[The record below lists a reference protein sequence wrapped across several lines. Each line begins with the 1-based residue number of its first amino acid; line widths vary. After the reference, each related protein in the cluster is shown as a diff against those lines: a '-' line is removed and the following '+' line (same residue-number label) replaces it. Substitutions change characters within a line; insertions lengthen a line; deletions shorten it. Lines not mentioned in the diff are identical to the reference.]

1 LQKAIQALGTALI
14 VSFDSSNDSGMHNKM
29 NQDLPQLLAG
39 VRRIAAEAGAHIMR
53 IYDQEFTVK
62 SKDDESPLTA
72 ADLAAHRV
80 IKNGLQ
86 ALTPE
91 LPQLSEEASQIPFEN
106 RASWPTYWLID
117 PLDGTREFVKRNGE
131 FTVNIAL
138 IEGHDVVLGV
148 VAAPAKNLSYYAYRG
163 HGAYKVVDGE
173 QAARITTRKIVP
185 QKPRVAGSRSHAGD
199 SLVAFL
205 NKLGEYELISMGS
218 AFKLCLVAEG
228 LVDIYPRFGPTSEW
242 DTAAA
247 QCVVE
252 EAGGIVTDLK
262 MSQLRYN
269 SKESLLNPHFVVIG
283 NPEHEWSR
291 YL

>member
-1 LQKAIQALGTALI
+1 
-14 VSFDSSNDSGMHNKM
+14 M
-29 NQDLPQLLAG
+29 NQDLPGLLDG
-39 VRRIAAEAGAHIMR
+39 VRRIAVEASEQIMR
-53 IYDQEFTVK
+53 IYGEEDFTVRA
-62 SKDDESPLTA
+62 KDDESPLTA

-91 LPQLSEEASQIPFEN
+91 LPQLSEEGSQIPFE
-106 RASWPTYWLID
+106 RRSGWSAYWLID

-138 IEGHDVVLGV
+138 IEDHDVVLGV
-148 VAAPAKNLSYYAYRG
+148 VAAPAKNLSYYACRG
-163 HGAYKVVDGE
+163 HGAFKGVDGG
-173 QAARITTRKIVP
+173 QATRITTRKPVP
-185 QKPRVAGSRSHAGD
+185 QKPTVAGSRSHAGD

-228 LVDIYPRFGPTSEW
+228 VVDIYPRFGPTSEW

-252 EAGGIVTDLK
+252 EAGGVVNDLE
-262 MSQLRYN
+262 MNRLRYN
-269 SKESLLNPHFVVIG
+269 TEESLLNPHFVVIG
-283 NPEHEWSR
+283 NPEHPWSH

>member
-1 LQKAIQALGTALI
+1 
-14 VSFDSSNDSGMHNKM
+14 M

-39 VRRIAAEAGAHIMR
+39 VRRVAVQACEQIMR
-53 IYDQEFTVK
+53 IYDQDFTVK
-62 SKDDESPLTA
+62 PKEDESPLTA

-91 LPQLSEEASQIPFEN
+91 LPQLSEEASQIPFES
-106 RASWPTYWLID
+106 RASWATYWLID

-148 VAAPAKNLSYYAYRG
+148 VAAPAKNLSYYACRG
-163 HGAYKVVDGE
+163 HGAYKVVDG
-173 QAARITTRKIVP
+173 QPATRITTRKTVP
-185 QKPRVAGSRSHAGD
+185 EKPTVAGSRSHAGD
-199 SLVAFL
+199 SLVEFL
-205 NKLGEYELISMGS
+205 NKLGKYELISMGS

-252 EAGGIVTDLK
+252 EAGGTVTDLE
-262 MSQLRYN
+262 MNQLRYN

-283 NPEHEWSR
+283 NPEYDRSK